1 MFGSIPYKSLILLT
15 LMSLLGALT
24 VASVAPRAQEGAL
37 EIAPPSL
44 EEEDD
49 EATDVAPPPNPE
61 AGPALPSIFAPSA
74 NDTNVIETTVDTSK
88 KPEDDEPQII
98 DYTGRVATL
107 RALEKITA
115 RLTEIDVQ
123 VGETVDFKTLKV
135 TLRGCSKRPPEEPP
149 ETVAFLEIADTHNTE
164 EPVPLFTG
172 WMFASSPALNALQ
185 HPVYDV
191 WVIDCKMSSPDI
203 AMGRE

>member
-1 MFGSIPYKSLILLT
+1 MFGSASYKSLILLA
-15 LMSLLGALT
+15 LMSLAGALT
-24 VASVAPRAQEGAL
+24 VTSVAPRAQEGAM
-37 EIAPPSL
+37 EIAPPAI
-44 EEEDD
+44 EDD
-49 EATDVAPPPNPE
+49 EEEASDFAPPPNPE
-61 AGPALPSIFAPSA
+61 DGPALPSIFAPSTD
-74 NDTNVIETTVDTSK
+74 DTAVIETTVDTSK
-88 KPEDDEPQII
+88 KLEDDEPQII

-115 RLTEIDVQ
+115 RLTEIDVE

-149 ETVAFLEIADTHNTE
+149 ETVAFLEIADTHNVE

-203 AMGRE
+203 AMGNE